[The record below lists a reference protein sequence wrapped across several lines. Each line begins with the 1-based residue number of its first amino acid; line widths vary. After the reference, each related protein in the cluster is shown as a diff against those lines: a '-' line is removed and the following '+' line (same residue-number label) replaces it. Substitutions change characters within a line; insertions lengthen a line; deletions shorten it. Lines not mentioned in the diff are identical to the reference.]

1 MMHKTNAPPSC
12 ATRPP
17 AAPDPGSA
25 FGMGWA
31 LREIDRKSDLALAG
45 LCDLNHRMENL
56 MTKEELG
63 ALFDRVLANQAE
75 ARDEL
80 VAKIDEQAA
89 TIADLQ
95 AAIAAGADLSA
106 LKEKADAVEAGS
118 KVLADI
124 IKPAEPNPGDGSDP
138 GTGDP
143 GTGEGTDT
151 GANPQ

>member
-1 MMHKTNAPPSC
+1 MHKTNAPPSC

-25 FGMGWA
+25 FGMWWA
-31 LREIDRKSDLALAG
+31 MREIDRKSDLALAG

-95 AAIAAGADLSA
+95 AAIAAGA
-106 LKEKADAVEAGS
+106 AVEAGS